1 MNGGFGFWVKSRYPV
16 LIYSNGFVNT
26 IQRTKIMADYK
37 SDYLQEVLETHRM
50 QHVNE
55 TLEQYRAKRREIRD
69 FLITEYGTNI
79 YEPFNS
85 GSYKKFT
92 AINTK
97 FDLDLI
103 APFKYSSFSTLESMF
118 NDVSE
123 RIKEAFGVQA
133 VVRDQ
138 GVSIG
143 IVFTEDEI
151 NIDVVPARE
160 TSKGS
165 FDDTHKDLNLHK
177 FDGTGYLKTNIH
189 KQIDHIKSKNNE
201 RRVVRLLKIWKSQK
215 RKEYKSFFFELLAI
229 KAYESTSPTGN
240 LWEQF
245 KTVLQYIVNNIE
257 SSTFK
262 LLDPGNS
269 NNDLMSTLDSYQKIS
284 LKSDF
289 EWMLTNIENN
299 EKQIEYYFEKN
310 KEFSKEAS
318 NNSLNYG
325 VAGATPVSTPSS
337 KQRFG

>member
-1 MNGGFGFWVKSRYPV
+1 
-16 LIYSNGFVNT
+16 
-26 IQRTKIMADYK
+26 MADYK

-50 QHVNE
+50 KHVNE

-123 RIKEAFGVQA
+123 RIKEVFGVQA

-240 LWEQF
+240 LWNQF
-245 KTVLQYIVNNIE
+245 STVLQYIVDNIE
-257 SSTFK
+257 KDTFK
-262 LLDPGNS
+262 LPDPGNGA
-269 NNDLMSTLDSYQKIS
+269 NDLISTLEPYQKSS
-284 LKSDF
+284 LRSDF
-289 EWMLTNIENN
+289 ELMLTNIKTN

-310 KEFSKEAS
+310 KEFSEEAS
-318 NNSLNYG
+318 NNSLSYG
-325 VAGATPVSTPSS
+325 VAGAIPVSTPSS

>member
-1 MNGGFGFWVKSRYPV
+1 
-16 LIYSNGFVNT
+16 
-26 IQRTKIMADYK
+26 MADYK

-50 QHVNE
+50 KHVNE
-55 TLEQYRAKRREIRD
+55 TLEQYRAKRQEIRD
-69 FLITEYGTNI
+69 ILIAEYGTNI

-103 APFKYSSFSTLESMF
+103 VPFKYNSFSTLESMF

-123 RIKEAFGVQA
+123 KIKDAFGIQA

-165 FDDTHKDLNLHK
+165 FDNTHKDLNLHK

-189 KQIDHIKSKNNE
+189 KQIEHIKSKTNE
-201 RRVVRLLKIWKSQK
+201 RKIVRLLKIWKSQK
-215 RKEYKSFFFELLAI
+215 RKKYKSFFFELLAI
-229 KAYESTSPTGN
+229 KAYEITSPTGN
-240 LWEQF
+240 LWTQF
-245 KTVLQYIVNNIE
+245 STVLQYIVENIE
-257 SSTFK
+257 KDTFK
-262 LLDPGNS
+262 LPDPGNN
-269 NNDLMSTLDSYQKIS
+269 NNDLMSTLDSYQKTL

-289 EWMLTNIENN
+289 ELILTNIENN

-310 KEFSKEAS
+310 KEFSQKAS
-318 NNSLNYG
+318 NNSLSYG

>member
-1 MNGGFGFWVKSRYPV
+1 
-16 LIYSNGFVNT
+16 
-26 IQRTKIMADYK
+26 MADYK

-50 QHVNE
+50 KHVNE

-123 RIKEAFGVQA
+123 RIKEVFGVQA

-215 RKEYKSFFFELLAI
+215 RKKYKSFFFELLAI

-240 LWEQF
+240 LWNQF
-245 KTVLQYIVNNIE
+245 STVLQYIVDNIE
-257 SSTFK
+257 KDTFK
-262 LLDPGNS
+262 LPDPGNGA
-269 NNDLMSTLDSYQKIS
+269 NDLISTLEPYQKSS
-284 LKSDF
+284 LRSDF
-289 EWMLTNIENN
+289 ELMLTNIKTN

-310 KEFSKEAS
+310 KEFSEEAS
-318 NNSLNYG
+318 NNSLSYG
-325 VAGATPVSTPSS
+325 VAGAIPVSTPSS

>member
-1 MNGGFGFWVKSRYPV
+1 
-16 LIYSNGFVNT
+16 
-26 IQRTKIMADYK
+26 MAHYK

-50 QHVNE
+50 KHVDE

-69 FLITEYGTNI
+69 FLIAEYGTNI

-103 APFKYSSFSTLESMF
+103 APFKYSSFNTLESMF

-123 RIKEAFGVQA
+123 KIKDTFGIQA

-177 FDGTGYLKTNIH
+177 LDGTGYLKTNIH
-189 KQIDHIKSKNNE
+189 KQIEHIKSKNNE
-201 RRVVRLLKIWKSQK
+201 RRIVRLLKIWKSQK
-215 RKEYKSFFFELLAI
+215 RKGYKSFFFELLAI
-229 KAYESTSPTGN
+229 KAYENTSPTGN
-240 LWEQF
+240 LWTQF
-245 KTVLQYIVNNIE
+245 STVLQYIVDNIE
-257 SSTFK
+257 NDAFK
-262 LLDPGNS
+262 LPDPGNGA
-269 NNDLMSTLDSYQKIS
+269 NDLINTLGPHQKSS
-284 LKSDF
+284 LRSDF
-289 EWMLTNIENN
+289 ELMLTNIGSN

-310 KEFSKEAS
+310 EEFSEEAS
-318 NNSLNYG
+318 NNSLSYG
-325 VAGATPVSTPSS
+325 IAGASPVSTPSS
-337 KQRFG
+337 TQRFG